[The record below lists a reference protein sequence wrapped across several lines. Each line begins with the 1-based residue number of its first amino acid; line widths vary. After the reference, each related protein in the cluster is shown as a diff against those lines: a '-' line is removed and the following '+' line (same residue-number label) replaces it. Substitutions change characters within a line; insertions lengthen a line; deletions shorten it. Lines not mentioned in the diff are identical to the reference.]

1 MRFVT
6 LVNELSMKDLKAIAQ
21 GCLQKS
27 VSDMDFLE
35 TLGAQRCFLL
45 PPWVMRA
52 GADGGLTRV
61 CPLRYDVEGNLDKAG
76 VLLEVARAMR
86 MAEIR
91 GLGFGGRFAT

>member
-6 LVNELSMKDLKAIAQ
+6 LVNELSMKDLRAIAEGLVQ
-21 GCLQKS
+21 TT

-35 TLGAQRCFLL
+35 TLAAEHCFLL

-52 GADGGLTRV
+52 NPSGGLTRV
-61 CPLRYDVEGNLDKAG
+61 CQLSYDIEGNVDKPR
-76 VLLEVARAMR
+76 VLLEFARAMR

-91 GLGFGGRFAT
+91 GMGFGGRFST